1 MVITGLTR
9 NQIFRYAAATK
20 LNMERYR
27 SGHNGADSKSVCE
40 QSHMGSNPILSA
52 NGNRINPV
60 FMRFFHTYIAKRA
73 GIEIPA
79 LLLFLRGV
87 IKNFMITPLRFRDLC
102 RTSKVRP
109 RAELL

>member
-1 MVITGLTR
+1 
-9 NQIFRYAAATK
+9 
-20 LNMERYR
+20 
-27 SGHNGADSKSVCE
+27 
-40 QSHMGSNPILSA
+40 
-52 NGNRINPV
+52 V

>member
-1 MVITGLTR
+1 
-9 NQIFRYAAATK
+9 
-20 LNMERYR
+20 
-27 SGHNGADSKSVCE
+27 
-40 QSHMGSNPILSA
+40 MGSNPILSA

-60 FMRFFHTYIAKRA
+60 FLRFFHTYIAKRA

-102 RTSKVRP
+102 RASKVLSK
-109 RAELL
+109 AKLL